1 MELLYDTGWAEQPAT
16 VEQPLRG
23 DIDCDVVVIGGGG
36 GGMSAA
42 LRLAER
48 GVDVVLLEAK
58 TLGWGATSRNAGYLT
73 NSVAADPE
81 VLGLLL
87 KRERLRELYRY
98 AENAVHF
105 AEDALSRHGIDC
117 DYERTGIVMAAVSK
131 GQLRHARRNAK
142 VLAEAGA
149 AGEFI
154 EGPEAGLPEGFLG
167 GIREGVGGTL
177 NPGKFV
183 LGLRDATIA
192 AGVRVYECT
201 PARDVVDTGDGVVV
215 NTPGGK
221 VKSRKALLTT
231 NAASS
236 GLSSAPR
243 HLATPVWTSLV
254 ETEPIAPERL
264 DEIGWTSRAPL
275 VTLHM
280 ILESYR
286 VTPRGTIAFGTRRIQ
301 AGRNP
306 LPDRTPAPNVV
317 DDLVRG
323 FRDRFPGLRDV
334 EPVRA
339 WGGWIGMS
347 STWLPVA
354 GEASDNV
361 LYSLA
366 CNGHGF
372 AQAQYVGHL
381 LAEHVTGAPLHAD
394 LAAIWHGR
402 KRFRPSFVSGP
413 ALYAGWLADRAADR
427 LAALTT
433 SESRI
438 TSSPVG

>member
-1 MELLYDTGWAEQPAT
+1 MELIHETGWAEQPAA
-16 VEQPLRG
+16 VEPPLTG

-42 LRLAER
+42 LRLAEK
-48 GVDVVLLEAK
+48 GVDVVVLEAQ
-58 TLGWGATSRNAGYLT
+58 TLGWGATSRNAGYIT
-73 NSVAADPE
+73 NSIAADPE
-81 VLGLLL
+81 MLGFLL

-105 AEDALSRHGIDC
+105 AENAIERHRIDC
-117 DYERTGIVMAAVSK
+117 DYQRTGIVMAAVSK

-142 VLAEAGA
+142 VLAA
-149 AGEFI
+149 AGSSGEFVD
-154 EGPEAGLPEGFLG
+154 GREAGLPEGFLG
-167 GIREGVGGTL
+167 GIREGVGGTVD
-177 NPGKFV
+177 PGKFA
-183 LGLRDATIA
+183 LGLREATIA
-192 AGVRVYECT
+192 AGVRVYERT
-201 PARDVVDTGDGVVV
+201 PAREVTDTGDGVTVE
-215 NTPGGK
+215 TPHGK
-221 VKSRKALLTT
+221 VKARKALLTT
-231 NAASS
+231 NAASN
-236 GLSSAPR
+236 GLSIAPE
-243 HLATPVWTSLV
+243 HLATPVWTSLI

-264 DEIGWTSRAPL
+264 DDIGWTSRAPL

-306 LPDRTPAPNVV
+306 LPDRTPSPNVV

-323 FRDRFPGLRDV
+323 FYDRFPGLGDIK
-334 EPVRA
+334 PVKA

-381 LAEHVTGAPLHAD
+381 LADHISGAPLHED

-402 KRFRPSFVSGP
+402 KRFWPSFVSNP
-413 ALYAGWLADRAADR
+413 ALYMGWLADRAADR
-427 LAALTT
+427 LAAL
-433 SESRI
+433 RK
-438 TSSPVG
+438 

>member
-1 MELLYDTGWAEQPAT
+1 MELIRDTGWAEQPAI
-16 VEQPLRG
+16 VEPPPTG
-23 DIDCDVVVIGGGG
+23 DSGCDVVVIGGGG

-42 LRLAER
+42 LRLAEK

-58 TLGWGATSRNAGYLT
+58 TLGWGATSRNAGYIT

-81 VLGLLL
+81 ILGLLL

-105 AEDALSRHGIDC
+105 AEDTIERHGIDC
-117 DYERTGIVMAAVSK
+117 GYRQEGIVIAAVSK

-142 VLAEAGA
+142 VMAA
-149 AGEFI
+149 AGSAAEFV
-154 EGPEAGLPEGFLG
+154 EGPAAGLPHGFLG

-177 NPGKFV
+177 NPGEFA
-183 LGLRDATIA
+183 LGLRAATIA
-192 AGVRVYECT
+192 SGVRVHEHT
-201 PARDVVDTGDGVVV
+201 PARDITDTGDGVTVD
-215 NTPGGK
+215 TPDGK
-221 VKSRKALLTT
+221 VRARKALLTT
-231 NAASS
+231 NAYSN
-236 GLSSAPR
+236 GLSIAPK
-243 HLATPVWTSLV
+243 HVASPVWTSLV
-254 ETEPIAPERL
+254 ETEPVAPERL
-264 DEIGWTSRAPL
+264 DAIGWTSRAPL

-286 VTPRGTIAFGTRRIQ
+286 VTPRGTVVFGTRRLQ
-301 AGRNP
+301 TGRNP
-306 LPDRTPAPNVV
+306 LPERTPARNVA

-323 FRDRFPGLRDV
+323 FRERFPGLRDI
-334 EPVRA
+334 EPAKA

-381 LAEHVTGAPLHAD
+381 LADRVVGAPLHED

-402 KRFRPSFVSGP
+402 KRFWPSFVSGP
-413 ALYAGWLADRAADR
+413 ALYSGWLADRAADR
-427 LAALTT
+427 MAAL
-433 SESRI
+433 
-438 TSSPVG
+438 GK

>member
-1 MELLYDTGWAEQPAT
+1 MKLIDDTGWAEQPST
-16 VEQPLRG
+16 VQPALTG
-23 DIDCDVVVIGGGG
+23 EIDCDVVVIGGGG

-42 LRLAER
+42 LRLADK

-58 TLGWGATSRNAGYLT
+58 TLGWGATSRNAGYIT

-81 VLGLLL
+81 MLGFLM

-98 AENAVHF
+98 AEHAVHF
-105 AEDALSRHGIDC
+105 AEEAIARHGIEC
-117 DYERTGIVMAAVSK
+117 DYRQEGIVMAAVSK

-142 VLAEAGA
+142 VMAEAGSNA
-149 AGEFI
+149 EFV
-154 EGPEAGLPEGFLG
+154 EGPDAGLPHGFLG
-167 GIREGVGGTL
+167 GIREGVGGTV
-177 NPGKFV
+177 NPGKFA
-183 LGLRDATIA
+183 LGLRAATIA
-192 AGVRVYECT
+192 AGVRVYEAT
-201 PARDVVDTGDGVVV
+201 PARDVVDSGGQVSVV
-215 NTPGGK
+215 TPNGR
-221 VKSRKALLTT
+221 VRARKALLTV
-231 NAASS
+231 NAASNS
-236 GLSSAPR
+236 LSIAPK

-254 ETEPIAPERL
+254 ETEPVAPERL

-306 LPDRTPAPNVV
+306 LPDRTPSRNVV

-323 FRDRFPGLRDV
+323 FHERFPGLSDV
-334 EPVRA
+334 KPVQA

-361 LYSLA
+361 LYSEA

-372 AQAQYVGHL
+372 AQAQYVGKL
-381 LAEHVTGAPLHAD
+381 LADQVAGEPMHED
-394 LAAIWHGR
+394 LAAIWHGT
-402 KRFRPSFVSGP
+402 KRFWPSFVSNP
-413 ALYAGWLADRAADR
+413 ALYLGWLADRASDR
-427 LAALTT
+427 LAALRT
-433 SESRI
+433 
-438 TSSPVG
+438 

>member
-1 MELLYDTGWAEQPAT
+1 MELIHDTGWAGQPTT
-16 VEQPLRG
+16 VEPPLTG

-42 LRLAER
+42 LRLAEK

-58 TLGWGATSRNAGYLT
+58 TLGWGATSRNAGYIT

-81 VLGLLL
+81 LLGFLLS
-87 KRERLRELYRY
+87 RERLRELYRY
-98 AENAVHF
+98 AEHAVYF
-105 AEDALSRHGIDC
+105 AEEAIERHAIDC
-117 DYERTGIVMAAVSK
+117 DYRQEGIVMAAVSK

-142 VLAEAGA
+142 VLAEAGSS
-149 AGEFI
+149 GEWV

-167 GIREGVGGTL
+167 GIREGVGGTV
-177 NPGKFV
+177 NPGKFA
-183 LGLRDATIA
+183 LGLRAATIA
-192 AGVRVYECT
+192 AGVRVYEST
-201 PARDVVDTGDGVVV
+201 PARDIADVGGGVVV
-215 NTPGGK
+215 ETPRGK
-221 VKSRKALLTT
+221 IRARKALLTT
-231 NAASS
+231 NAASN
-236 GLSSAPR
+236 GLPLAPK

-264 DEIGWTSRAPL
+264 DEIGWTSRAPM

-286 VTPRGTIAFGTRRIQ
+286 VTPRGTIVFGTRRVQ

-306 LPDRTPAPNVV
+306 LPDRTPAPHVA

-323 FRDRFPGLRDV
+323 FHDRFPGLRDI
-334 EPVRA
+334 EPQRA

-372 AQAQYVGHL
+372 AQAQYVGHM
-381 LAEHVTGAPLHAD
+381 LADHVTGAPRHED
-394 LAAIWHGR
+394 LEAIWHGG
-402 KRFRPSFVSGP
+402 KRFWPSFVGNP
-413 ALYAGWLADRAADR
+413 ALYLGWLADRAADR
-427 LAALTT
+427 LAAL
-433 SESRI
+433 RK
-438 TSSPVG
+438 